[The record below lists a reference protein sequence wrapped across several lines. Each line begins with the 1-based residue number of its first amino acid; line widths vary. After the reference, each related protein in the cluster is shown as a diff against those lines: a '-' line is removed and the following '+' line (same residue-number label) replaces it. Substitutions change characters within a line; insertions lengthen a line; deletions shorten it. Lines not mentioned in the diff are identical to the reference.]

1 MPSAET
7 IASQG
12 AGIQQLNQRR
22 PVRVICVASGK
33 GGVGKTNITVNLG
46 LALSLQGQ
54 SVLLLDA
61 DLGLSNVDVVLGLN
75 PLYNISHVLNQERT
89 LQEVMIVGPNGM
101 RIIPASSGIKRMAEL
116 TPAENAGIVSA
127 FSELNESLDVMLID
141 SSAGISDSVVTFSRA
156 AHEVIMVVCDEPASI
171 TDAYALIKLLSQD
184 YGVDRFHILAN
195 RVTTSR
201 EGQDLFAKLV
211 KVTDRFL
218 DVILNFFGAIPEDPQ
233 LRKAVQAQRAV
244 VEAFPGSRSAE
255 AFHRL
260 ATQIIGRWP
269 MPRTASGYLQ
279 FFIERMINPAYSAEE
294 RGE

>member
-7 IASQG
+7 TSNQATG
-12 AGIQQLNQRR
+12 LQQLNQRR

-89 LQEVMIVGPNGM
+89 LEEVMITGPNGM

-156 AHEVIMVVCDEPASI
+156 AHEVIVVVCDEPASI

-195 RVTTSR
+195 RVTTPR
-201 EGQDLFAKLV
+201 EGQELFAKLV

-218 DVILNFFGAIPEDPQ
+218 DVILDFFGAIPEDPQ

-244 VEAFPGSRSAE
+244 VEAFPGSRSTE

-279 FFIERMINPAYSAEE
+279 FFIERMINSADSPEE

>member
-7 IASQG
+7 TANQATG
-12 AGIQQLNQRR
+12 LQQLNQRR

-89 LQEVMIVGPNGM
+89 LEEVMITGPNGM

-156 AHEVIMVVCDEPASI
+156 AHEVIVVVCDEPASI

-195 RVTTSR
+195 RVTTAR

-279 FFIERMINPAYSAEE
+279 FFIERMINSAYSPEE

>member
-89 LQEVMIVGPNGM
+89 LQEVMIVGPTGM
-101 RIIPASSGIKRMAEL
+101 RSIPASSGIKRMAEL